1 MTVGSERAQ
10 TNPYSKYSMKSS
22 YAAWQDGKLFCVSEP
37 KKNLSPQAVTA
48 HAEFREHISNPDFPC
63 VGAKASITGGCY
75 RFGFYPQMNDAE
87 TTAVLAHD
95 LWLYVQERP
104 IFHSEYA
111 TFAASFIAPTVM
123 DEKKWEELLWE
134 QLQSLHDLDS
144 SHYGWDKT
152 VSSDP
157 ESPDFSFS
165 FAETGFFVVGL
176 HPASSRL
183 SRRFKWATLVFNAH
197 SQFEQLRRQNQFERM
212 RQTIRARDL
221 KLQGSL
227 NPNLSDFGEQSEAGQ
242 YSGRAVEQN
251 WKCPFHTKLEKQ
263 ADAKCPK

>member
-1 MTVGSERAQ
+1 MTIGSGRAQ
-10 TNPYSKYSMKSS
+10 TNPYSKYSIKSS
-22 YAAWQDGKLFCVSEP
+22 YAAWRDGKLVCVSDQ
-37 KKNLSPQAVTA
+37 KQKLSPQVEMA
-48 HAEFREHISNPDFPC
+48 HAQFREHISNPGFPC
-63 VGAKASITGGCY
+63 VGAKASVTGGCY
-75 RFGFYPQMNDAE
+75 RFGFYSQMNDVE

-104 IFHSEYA
+104 TFHSEYA
-111 TFAASFIAPTVM
+111 TFAAVFAAPVIT
-123 DEKKWEELLWE
+123 DEKAWEELLWA
-134 QLQSLHDLDS
+134 QLQSLHELDK

-183 SRRFKWATLVFNAH
+183 SRRFKWATLIFNAH
-197 SQFEQLRRQNQFERM
+197 SQFEQLRQQNQFERL
-212 RQTIRARDL
+212 RETIRARDL

-227 NPNLSDFGEQSEAGQ
+227 NPNLSDFGKQSDARQ

-251 WKCPFHTKLEKQ
+251 WKCPFHASLDKKTE
-263 ADAKCPK
+263 P

>member
-1 MTVGSERAQ
+1 MTTGNGRVQ
-10 TNPYSKYSMKSS
+10 TNPYNKYSIKSS
-22 YAAWQDGKLFCVSEP
+22 YAAWQDGKLVCISNP
-37 KKNLSPQAVTA
+37 KQNLSSQAVTA
-48 HAEFREHISNPDFPC
+48 HAEFREHISNF
-63 VGAKASITGGCY
+63 
-75 RFGFYPQMNDAE
+75 E

-104 IFHSEYA
+104 TFHSEYA
-111 TFAASFIAPTVM
+111 TFAASFLAPIVM
-123 DEKKWEELLWE
+123 DEKNWEELLWA

-144 SHYGWDKT
+144 SYYGWDKT
-152 VSSDP
+152 VNSNP

-176 HPASSRL
+176 HPSSSRQ

-197 SQFEQLRRQNQFERM
+197 SQFEHLRQQNQFERM

-227 NPNLSDFGEQSEAGQ
+227 NPNLSDFGEQSEARQ
-242 YSGRAVEQN
+242 YSGRAVEQE
-251 WKCPFHTKLEKQ
+251 WKCPFYAKLK
-263 ADAKCPK
+263 K